1 MFLDWFISFQSPRM
15 VIHVA
20 GYLKNEGWG
29 PWLRHQHYRS
39 AKHFNLPAFN
49 KLGFDLHV
57 LSSFPAPMSDAAT
70 VTHTLRYWF
79 SVIAQLPGQRKVVEP
94 KGGKS
99 EELKVFEQMFLASC
113 KTKRVSQNAR
123 LSCNNAVERV
133 CGRYREHEPPWKQQ
147 TAADWKPA
155 GVNVLVAGT
164 GG

>member
-1 MFLDWFISFQSPRM
+1 MRRSKPKLIHVFGLVHFISFLSPRM

-113 KTKRVSQNAR
+113 KRKS
-123 LSCNNAVERV
+123 
-133 CGRYREHEPPWKQQ
+133 H
-147 TAADWKPA
+147 
-155 GVNVLVAGT
+155 
-164 GG
+164 